1 MSGAEVV
8 VVVGLI
14 ANIVS
19 LLDCGGKIVGR
30 LGEFRSRTEGV
41 PETFRDLK
49 TELPLLLKT
58 LDETKQ
64 QAEAGMIDIDT
75 QGVLLPV
82 LDGCHKQVKDLERIL
97 AKALPTKEDNSW
109 QVRMKAITSVY
120 QDKKVKAIVD
130 TLRGYMATLTHNQVT
145 RLGGLDLKKY
155 LHTTRSLSPLLET
168 RAVFS
173 IPFDRDYGYIDRTGI
188 ISELDERV
196 KTRRRVGLSGI
207 GGVG

>member
-1 MSGAEVV
+1 MAEAL

-14 ANIVS
+14 ANIIS
-19 LLDCGGKIVGR
+19 LLDYGEKIVSR
-30 LGEFRSRTEGV
+30 LGEFQSQTEDI
-41 PETFRDLK
+41 PKTFRDLK

-64 QAEAGMIDIDT
+64 QAEAGMIDIET
-75 QGVLLPV
+75 QVVLLPV
-82 LDGCHKQVKDLERIL
+82 VDGCHKQVKELERIL
-97 AKALPTKEDNSW
+97 AKALPTKEDRRW
-109 QVRMKAITSVY
+109 QVGMKAILSVY

-155 LHTTRSLSPLLET
+155 LHTTRSLSPRPET

-173 IPFDRDYGYIDRTGI
+173 IPFDVDYGYIDRTGI